1 MKIRALPAG
10 GLFLCAPPALT
21 QTDRVNGRAFA
32 TRSPVLGRHGMVC
45 TSLPLASQIGL
56 DLLKAGRIGGAP
68 FAIAGDAK
76 SKKLHR
82 LHTCGRSPLDLS
94 LAQLKT
100 ELAQPA
106 PPDRLPPRGFLP
118 LSVPDCVDRRDQLH
132 QKSGKLPLR
141 SVLAPALRYAKQGFP
156 VTYAI
161 AYGWAIGVRHARLD
175 QFPCA
180 FLDTFVPGGHAPTEG
195 QIFKNPALAR
205 TLSLIGRHG
214 RDAFSRGEIAVKI
227 DAFLHAN
234 GGVRRPAGL
243 EKHASTWVDPV
254 AVN

>member
-21 QTDRVNGRAFA
+21 QPDRVNGRAFA

-82 LHTCGRSPLDLS
+82 LHTSGGSPLDLS

-100 ELAQPA
+100 ELAQTA

-118 LSVPDCVDRRDQLH
+118 LSLPDCVDRRDELH

-161 AYGWAIGVRHARLD
+161 AYGWAIGVRHAQLN

-180 FLDTFVPGGHAPTEG
+180 FLDTFAPAATHLPEA
-195 QIFKNPALAR
+195 K
-205 TLSLIGRHG
+205 
-214 RDAFSRGEIAVKI
+214 FSRTPRSPGHSA
-227 DAFLHAN
+227 
-234 GGVRRPAGL
+234 
-243 EKHASTWVDPV
+243 
-254 AVN
+254 